1 MVADAQRSARPRPVV
16 LIILD
21 GWGVRAAREGNA
33 IALAGA
39 PFYHG
44 LLRDYPSTELTASGE
59 SVGLPDDQMGN
70 SEVGHLNLGA
80 GRVVF
85 QDFTRINRAIAD
97 SSFATNP
104 VLLAALDAATAPGR
118 TLHLL
123 GLLSDGGVHSHVDHL
138 DALLE
143 MAKRR
148 GVGRVA
154 IHAFLDGRDTPPRS
168 GLGYVKALEARLAT
182 IGVGRLATVVGRY
195 YAMDRDHRWDR
206 VKKAYDAMVLGRDVE
221 VKEAVGAIADSYAR
235 DVTDEF
241 LEPAVMCEAGQP
253 VAPMRDGD
261 SAIFFNFRADRAR
274 ELTAALTTD
283 GFDGFVRDRRV
294 VFSSFAGMTRYDDRL
309 RISAAFEPVR
319 LSRILADVFS
329 GLGLRQLRIAETEKY
344 AHVTY
349 FFNGGVE
356 TVYPGE
362 DRVLIPSPRE
372 VATYDQKPEMS
383 APAVTDTVVAKV
395 GSGEYDF
402 ILINYANPDMVGH
415 TGRLDA
421 AIEAVRV
428 IDRCLERVVT
438 AVLRQGGS
446 AVLTADHGNIEQM
459 IDTDGGPHTAHTTN
473 PVPCIVIDRRKPP
486 VRAGGIFADVA
497 PTLLALMG
505 IPQPQ
510 EMTGRSLVD
519 LGGVRAGRVG
529 GEARP

>member
-1 MVADAQRSARPRPVV
+1 VVADAPRSARPRPVV
-16 LIILD
+16 LVVLD

-44 LLRDYPSTELTASGE
+44 LLRDYPATELTASGE

-80 GRVVF
+80 GRVVY

-97 SSFATNP
+97 GSFAANP
-104 VLLAALDAATAPGR
+104 VLLAAIDAATAPGR

-138 DALLE
+138 HALLD

-148 GVGRVA
+148 GARQVA

-168 GLGYVKALEARLAT
+168 GLGYVAALDARLVKD
-182 IGVGRLATVVGRY
+182 GLGRLATVSGRY

-206 VKKAYDAMVLGRDVE
+206 VHKAYDAIVAGRGVE
-221 VKEAVGAIADSYAR
+221 VKEATGAIEDGYR
-235 DVTDEF
+235 RGVTDEF
-241 LEPAVMCEAGQP
+241 LVPAVVCEGGTP
-253 VAPMRDGD
+253 VAPVRDGD

-274 ELTAALTTD
+274 EVTAALTAER
-283 GFDGFVRDRRV
+283 FDGFERGRV
-294 VFSSFAGMTRYDDRL
+294 ARWSSFVGMTRYDDRL
-309 RISAAFEPVR
+309 GIPAAFEPVR
-319 LSRILADVFS
+319 ITRILADVLS
-329 GLGLRQLRIAETEKY
+329 GSGLRQLRIAETEKY

-356 TVYPGE
+356 AVFPGE
-362 DRVLIPSPRE
+362 ERVLIPSPRD
-372 VATYDQKPEMS
+372 VATYDEKPEMS
-383 APAVTDTVVAKV
+383 APAVTDAVVAKV
-395 GSGEYDF
+395 ASGAYDF
-402 ILINYANPDMVGH
+402 ILLNYANPDMVGH
-415 TGRLDA
+415 TGKLDA

-428 IDRCLERVVT
+428 IDRCLERLVT
-438 AVLRQGGS
+438 AVLAGGG
-446 AVLTADHGNIEQM
+446 AVVLTADHGNLEQM
-459 IDTDGGPHTAHTTN
+459 VDDQGGPHTAHTTN
-473 PVPCIVIDRRKPP
+473 PVPCVVIDRRLRPSPGAATP
-486 VRAGGIFADVA
+486 VLRSGGIFADVA

-505 IPQPQ
+505 IPQPP

-519 LGGVRAGRVG
+519 TGSL
-529 GEARP
+529 

>member
-1 MVADAQRSARPRPVV
+1 MVADAPRSARPRPVV
-16 LIILD
+16 LVVLD

-44 LLRDYPSTELTASGE
+44 LLRDYPATELTASGE

-80 GRVVF
+80 GRVVY

-97 SSFATNP
+97 GSFAANP
-104 VLLAALDAATAPGR
+104 VLLAAIDAATPPGR

-138 DALLE
+138 HALLD

-148 GVGRVA
+148 GVRRVA

-168 GLGYVKALEARLAT
+168 GLGYVAALDARLAKD
-182 IGVGRLATVVGRY
+182 GLGRFATVSGRY

-206 VKKAYDAMVLGRDVE
+206 VHKAYDAIVAGRGVE
-221 VKEAVGAIADSYAR
+221 VKEATGAVEDGYR
-235 DVTDEF
+235 RGVTDEF
-241 LEPAVMCEAGQP
+241 LVPAVVCEGGTP
-253 VAPMRDGD
+253 VAPVRDGD

-274 ELTAALTTD
+274 EVTAALTAER
-283 GFDGFVRDRRV
+283 FDGFERGRV
-294 VFSSFAGMTRYDDRL
+294 ARWSSFVGMTRYDDRL
-309 RISAAFEPVR
+309 GIPAAFEPVR
-319 LSRILADVFS
+319 LTRILADVLS
-329 GLGLRQLRIAETEKY
+329 GSGLRQLRIAETEKY

-356 TVYPGE
+356 AVFPGE
-362 DRVLIPSPRE
+362 ERVLIPSPRD
-372 VATYDQKPEMS
+372 VATYDEKPEMS
-383 APAVTDTVVAKV
+383 APAVTDAVVAKV
-395 GSGEYDF
+395 ASGAYDF
-402 ILINYANPDMVGH
+402 ILLNYANPDMVGH
-415 TGRLDA
+415 TGKLDA

-428 IDRCLERVVT
+428 IDRCLERLVT
-438 AVLRQGGS
+438 AVLARGG
-446 AVLTADHGNIEQM
+446 AVVLTADHGNLEQM
-459 IDTDGGPHTAHTTN
+459 FDDQGGPHTAHTTN
-473 PVPCIVIDRRKPP
+473 PVPCVVIDRRLRPLPGAAKP
-486 VRAGGIFADVA
+486 VLRSGGIFADVA

-505 IPQPQ
+505 ISQPP

-519 LGGVRAGRVG
+519 TGSL
-529 GEARP
+529 